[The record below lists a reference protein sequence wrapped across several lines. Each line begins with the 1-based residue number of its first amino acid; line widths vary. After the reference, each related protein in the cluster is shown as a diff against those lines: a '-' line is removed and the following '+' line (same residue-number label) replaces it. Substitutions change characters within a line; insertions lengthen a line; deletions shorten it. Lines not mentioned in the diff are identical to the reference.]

1 MPSDEPNARWLR
13 LRAGVPV
20 VRRDGTHLQVGAH
33 PGRRVVLPA
42 TDDSAA
48 LLARLGAGLDPV
60 GLPPRS
66 AALVASLS
74 VAGLVVAP
82 AERTRRA
89 GLRAATG
96 VHLPGSSPWHDELVA
111 RLGAIGVSVGAARDR
126 AGDRTGDEADL
137 VVALTAGE
145 PPREAA
151 DRWLLE
157 DRTVL
162 FVAVVDGRVRVGP
175 WVVPGATACLQCL
188 DGHARERDPRHPV
201 VLEQLGETAV
211 AEAEPWLVSLG
222 LAWACADVAR
232 WCHAQLPSTW
242 SATVWMDEAVA
253 PTVEHWSR
261 HPWCG
266 CGWSTLDLSR

>member
-1 MPSDEPNARWLR
+1 MPSDEPTARWLR

-20 VRRDGTHLQVGAH
+20 VRRDGTRLQVGAH

-42 TDDSAA
+42 TDDHTA
-48 LLARLGAGLDPV
+48 LLVRLRAGVDPV
-60 GLPPRS
+60 GLPPRQ
-66 AALVASLS
+66 AALVASLTA
-74 VAGLVVAP
+74 AGLVVAP
-82 AERTRRA
+82 AERSRRTA
-89 GLRAATG
+89 LRAATR

-111 RLGAIGVSVGAARDR
+111 RIGALGASAGAS
-126 AGDRTGDEADL
+126 AGASPGDEADL

-151 DRWLLE
+151 ERWLLE

-175 WVVPGATACLQCL
+175 FVVPGATACLQCL

-211 AEAEPWLVSLG
+211 AEAEPWLVSLA

-232 WCHAQLPSTW
+232 WCHAQVPSTW
-242 SATVWMDEAVA
+242 SATVWLDEAGS
-253 PTVEHWSR
+253 PTVERWSR

-266 CGWSTLDLSR
+266 CGWSALDLSG